1 MTPEASADATL
12 ELEWHH
18 LHARYA
24 LVSCA
29 LDRALGEYGLGVSD
43 FEVLDRLVATPK
55 SRVQE
60 LASSVH
66 LSQSALSRVVARL
79 ERDGLVERAMCPDD
93 RRGIFV
99 AVTAHGRSRHAEAAP
114 VRQRVLNEHLSGPAQ
129 ETHEG
134 CVCLS

>member
-1 MTPEASADATL
+1 MAGTATAMNL
-12 ELEWHH
+12 GRL
-18 LHARYA
+18 LTQTARRVPDRAA
-24 LVSCA
+24 LVW
-29 LDRALGEYGLGVSD
+29 GERRWTWAELNARV
-43 FEVLDRLVATPK
+43 DRLAAAPK
-55 SRVQE
+55 ARVQA

-99 AVTAHGRSRHAEAAP
+99 AITPDGRARHAEAAP
-114 VRQRVLNEHLSGPAQ
+114 TRQRVLTEHLSGPSQ
-129 ETHEG
+129 ENHEG